1 MVTEAKLKTTLK
13 EMMKTKKLEEIN
25 VTSLCKKCNVHR
37 QTFYYHY
44 TDIYDLIAAIFL
56 NEDLSLGKKPKDTHA
71 VLTRFTTYVYR
82 NFTFL
87 RSTYNSAARDL
98 TDDFIFG
105 KLMAVLLEVWNN
117 DPKITL
123 SLPMIRNASRRF
135 AHLVAD
141 EFGFCFK
148 DPKLTP
154 STFRASM
161 SSFIELAE
169 SILLPAVFEISRKEV
184 AAREKG
190 I

>member
-1 MVTEAKLKTTLK
+1 
-13 EMMKTKKLEEIN
+13 MKTKKLEDIN

-56 NEDLSLGKKPKDTHA
+56 NEDLNLGKKPKDTHA

-105 KLMAVLLEVWNN
+105 KLTAVLLDVWNN

-169 SILLPAVFEISRKEV
+169 NILLPAVFEISRKEV
-184 AAREKG
+184 SVREKG